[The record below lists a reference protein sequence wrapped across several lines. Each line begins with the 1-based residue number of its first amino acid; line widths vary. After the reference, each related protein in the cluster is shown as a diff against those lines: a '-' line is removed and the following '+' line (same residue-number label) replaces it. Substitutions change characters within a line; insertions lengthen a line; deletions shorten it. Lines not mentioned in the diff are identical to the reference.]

1 MWQKYYWKK
10 NPEEIVGLYSYCSGG
25 NKEEY
30 FLEIIFRGRKLTN
43 IKIMNRLAWM
53 QKWDNYYHNLE
64 MKSII
69 DTINYDDLLW
79 KYYS

>member
-10 NPEEIVGLYSYCSGG
+10 NLEEIVGLYSYCSDC

-30 FLEIIFRGRKLTN
+30 FLEIIFRGRKLIN
-43 IKIMNRLAWM
+43 IRIMNRLAWIK
-53 QKWDNYYHNLE
+53 KWDYYYHNLE

-79 KYYS
+79 KFYS